1 MFEYPKTL
9 ITLEI
14 WQSLSYGAFF
24 SSWKRVDLLFSL

>member
-14 WQSLSYGAFF
+14 WQSLSYG
-24 SSWKRVDLLFSL
+24 LFVEAGGFVV